1 LQHVKEQD
9 VRKVSSV
16 SCLMKITACGFRGVT
31 ALIAIHPHV
40 KLINSETKYTEQT
53 REVQD

>member
-1 LQHVKEQD
+1 MQHVKEQD